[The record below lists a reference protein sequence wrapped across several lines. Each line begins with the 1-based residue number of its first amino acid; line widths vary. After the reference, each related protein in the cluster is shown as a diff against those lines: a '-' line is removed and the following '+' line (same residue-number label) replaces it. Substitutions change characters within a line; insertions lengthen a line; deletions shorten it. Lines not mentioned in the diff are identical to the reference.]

1 MFLLGG
7 IHYMNALYQN
17 QQNLAY
23 REVLSWA
30 AFLILTM
37 VSPAVLFSKGRTAA
51 LIGLIAGGIWYVVQ
65 SLTQKEA
72 LQTNELLGK
81 QIFSGRADRLFLR
94 SDSGRAGGRIRA
106 KKAGRG
112 QCQPRLYGSAV
123 WIYGAF
129 GDFQKYAPLADLSGG
144 RICTLLCFLSGLEQK
159 ETPVE

>member
-1 MFLLGG
+1 MLTEQGMDWLQAAAFAGVLLGG

-37 VSPAVLFSKGRTAA
+37 VSPAVLFSKKGGWRA

-65 SLTQKEA
+65 LLTQKEA

-81 QIFSGRADRLFLR
+81 QIFLEALIVFFFVLIL
-94 SDSGRAGGRIRA
+94 AELAARIRA
-106 KKAGRG
+106 KSWSRAVSTAFIR
-112 QCQPRLYGSAV
+112 QCCL
-123 WIYGAF
+123 
-129 GDFQKYAPLADLSGG
+129 DLW
-144 RICTLLCFLSGLEQK
+144 RFW
-159 ETPVE
+159 